1 MDLRKEL
8 EAKEKSIDPRR
19 RVIMSVSE
27 INWDE
32 IDGKEY
38 EKEFCVNRPEAKFA
52 LKVMKVGDKYSID
65 NFTGIYETVTEE
77 EINARLAKYGGYY
90 LRKTTRKPVAFLDE
104 YGNPYQ
110 V

>member
-8 EAKEKSIDPRR
+8 ELKEKSIDPRR

-27 INWDE
+27 INWNE
-32 IDGKEY
+32 IDG
-38 EKEFCVNRPEAKFA
+38 EFCVNRPEAKFA